1 MADYQV
7 MFAEKYKNISD
18 IFGPIHANI
27 AKVKSQQE
35 KIKRK
40 YNTVGTKVRKWENIF
55 VKICSKV
62 ASVVEIS

>member
-18 IFGPIHANI
+18 LFGPIHANI

-40 YNTVGTKVRKWENIF
+40 YNTVGTKVRK
-55 VKICSKV
+55 
-62 ASVVEIS
+62 